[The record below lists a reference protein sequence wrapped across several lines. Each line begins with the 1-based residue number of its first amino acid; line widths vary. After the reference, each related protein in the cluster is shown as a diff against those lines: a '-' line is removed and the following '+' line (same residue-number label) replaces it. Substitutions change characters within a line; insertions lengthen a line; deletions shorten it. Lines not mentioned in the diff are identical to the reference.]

1 MGLADGINARHFKE
15 SVTGETLFF
24 FGLLP
29 WPSSWTGYIVTS
41 DDDIAKINSHLETYQ
56 WVTNL
61 FLAPLVSVFVMFRLR
76 FGSMPWVSDSERV
89 QQILG
94 AVVGGLAVVVI
105 SAFVFRRFVLDPII
119 RNYPVSREK
128 MSYREI
134 EEKMAVRRS
143 RSAWVGQ
150 GLVVLSLFAG
160 GIAFLLWKENP
171 EDRITGILLIVFAG
185 ALAAWTAY
193 SLRLKRQRTDRD
205 RWMVQ

>member
-1 MGLADGINARHFKE
+1 MRLADRINAMHFKE

-29 WPSSWTGYIVTS
+29 WLSSWTGYIVTS
-41 DDDIAKINSHLETYQ
+41 DDDIAKIKSYLGTYQ

-61 FLAPLVSVFVMFRLR
+61 FVVPLVSMLVAYWLR
-76 FGSMPWVSDSERV
+76 SRSIPWVPDSERV

-94 AVVGGLAVVVI
+94 AVVAGLAVMVI

-119 RNYPVSREK
+119 QKYPVSQEK
-128 MSYREI
+128 MSRREI
-134 EEKMAVRRS
+134 QEKMAVRRS
-143 RSAWVGQ
+143 RRAWVGQ
-150 GLVVLSLFAG
+150 GLVVLFLFAG
-160 GIAFLLWKENP
+160 GIAFLLWEEDP
-171 EDRITGILLIVFAG
+171 EDRITGVLLIVSAG
-185 ALAAWTAY
+185 ALAAWAVY

>member
-1 MGLADGINARHFKE
+1 MGLADRINAIHFKE

-24 FGLLP
+24 FGPLP

-41 DDDIAKINSHLETYQ
+41 DDDIAKIKSYLETYHR
-56 WVTNL
+56 VANL
-61 FLAPLVSVFVMFRLR
+61 FLAPLVSVLVAYWLR
-76 FGSMPWVSDSERV
+76 SGSMPWVPDSERV

-94 AVVGGLAVVVI
+94 AVVAGLAVAVI

-119 RNYPVSREK
+119 QKYPVSQEK
-128 MSYREI
+128 MSRREI
-134 EEKMAVRRS
+134 QEKMAVRRS
-143 RSAWVGQ
+143 RKAWVGQ

-160 GIAFLLWKENP
+160 GIAFLLWKEDP
-171 EDRITGILLIVFAG
+171 EDRITGVLLIVSAG
-185 ALAAWTAY
+185 ALAAWTVY

>member
-1 MGLADGINARHFKE
+1 MGLADRINAMHFKE

-41 DDDIAKINSHLETYQ
+41 DDDIAKIKSYLGTYQ
-56 WVTNL
+56 WLTSL
-61 FLAPLVSVFVMFRLR
+61 FLAPVVSVFVVYRLR
-76 FGSMPWVSDSERV
+76 SVFMPWVPDSEMV
-89 QQILG
+89 QQILA
-94 AVVGGLAVVVI
+94 AVVAGLAVMVI

-119 RNYPVSREK
+119 HKYPVSQEK
-128 MSYREI
+128 MSRREI

-143 RSAWVGQ
+143 RRAWVGH
-150 GLVVLSLFAG
+150 GLLVLFVFAV
-160 GIAFLLWKENP
+160 GIAFLLWKEDP
-171 EDRITGILLIVFAG
+171 EDRIKGVLMIVFAG
-185 ALAAWTAY
+185 VHAAWAVY